1 MTDEPFACVMF
12 FDSETNEKIAY
23 VALEDDGDY
32 WTITASMEDDVG
44 NISESI
50 DKDAIH
56 SEAPFEYVQKRYRS
70 AITMVERLLACRAV
84 VRVEEED

>member
-1 MTDEPFACVMF
+1 MIDDHFACVMF

-23 VALEDDGDY
+23 VELEDDGDY
-32 WTITASMEDDVG
+32 WTITASTEDEAG

-70 AITMVERLLACRAV
+70 AITMVERLLHCRAV
-84 VRVEEED
+84 VIVEEEA